1 MIRKFET
8 CLVLS
13 LTGVQYIVSIKMTVN
28 RRMVKAKKPSRSER
42 KQSEAQE
49 IYGLRSKLSELGKE
63 LTDSA
68 AVQSASEKYKFFSDL
83 PLSPKTKSG
92 LDSAHFVEMTE
103 IQRLTIPVSLTGS
116 DLLGAAETGSGKTL
130 AFLVPV
136 LERLYLEGWSASDGL
151 GALILAPTRELAI
164 QIFQV
169 LRKIGAKHT
178 LSAGLVIG
186 GKDLKTEKEA
196 ISRMNILVATPGRLL
211 QHMDQA
217 YGFDWNNLQVLV
229 LDEADRILDL
239 GFSKTVD
246 AIVKSL
252 PKSRQTILFSATQT
266 SSVQTLARLSL
277 KNPIHISTASLRAN
291 FEQDNNT
298 KLSTPKSL
306 EQSVLF
312 TSLPDKI
319 DHLWSFVKQH
329 TNEKIIVFVSS
340 CKQVRYIYESFCR
353 LQPGLPVLHLHGK
366 QKQPRRMTVYADFC
380 RKKAAMLIATDIAA
394 RGLDFPAVDWVVQV
408 DCPEDVETYVHRVGR
423 TARYEL
429 TGHSLLFL
437 LLSERAI
444 LESLRKENGFT
455 ITSYQN
461 RSEDKEAQP
470 RLSIKSKLQAL
481 CSQSP
486 ELKYLAQK
494 SLISYVRSIY
504 LNANKTVFS
513 VEKMP
518 FEEFAMALGLAG
530 APKLRFID
538 RQTASKNVNRDAIKS
553 TLVDDSDQE
562 SGSSGSD
569 SDKRP
574 KRAIDRMFLK
584 KNNNVLSEHYSKLR
598 DTSILSDRDD
608 QEDGDILTI
617 KRKDSEIDAN
627 EFKIAPPS
635 KLSRRDLL
643 KSKKKYRLKHSED
656 QPVKLVF
663 DEETGEAR
671 EKYPFQPE
679 SEFDR
684 SKIDALA
691 VSYVKETGQVLAS
704 ADVSDKERVKQARKE
719 KKLEKK
725 RKGRERDDAE
735 GSDVKLVR
743 LESPV
748 SEDDGDEY

>member
-1 MIRKFET
+1 MA
-8 CLVLS
+8 
-13 LTGVQYIVSIKMTVN
+13 
-28 RRMVKAKKPSRSER
+28 KAKKPSRSER

-49 IYGLRSKLSELGKE
+49 IYGLRSKLSELGKD
-63 LTDSA
+63 LADYSTVQA
-68 AVQSASEKYKFFSDL
+68 AAEKYKFFSDL
-83 PLSPKTKSG
+83 PLSPKTKAG
-92 LDSAHFVEMTE
+92 LDSAHFVELTE
-103 IQRLTIPVSLTGS
+103 IQRLTIPAGLTGR

-136 LERLYLEGWSASDGL
+136 LERLYLEGWTASDGL

-169 LRKIGAKHT
+169 LRKIGGKHT

-277 KNPIHISTASLRAN
+277 KNPIHISTASLRKTL
-291 FEQDNNT
+291 EQDT
-298 KLSTPKSL
+298 RLSTPKSL

-312 TSLPDKI
+312 TSLPHKI
-319 DHLWSFVKQH
+319 DHLWSFIKQH

-366 QKQPRRMTVYADFC
+366 QKQPRRMTVYAEFC
-380 RKKAAMLIATDIAA
+380 RKKAAMLVATDIAA
-394 RGLDFPAVDWVVQV
+394 RGLDFPAVDWVVQM

-423 TARYEL
+423 TARYES

-437 LLSERAI
+437 LLSERSM
-444 LESLRKENGFT
+444 LESLRNENGFS
-455 ITSYQN
+455 ISSYQN
-461 RSEDKEAQP
+461 RSEEKEAHP
-470 RLSIKSKLQAL
+470 RLSIKGNLQAL

-504 LNANKTVFS
+504 LNSNKAVFS
-513 VEKMP
+513 VENMP

-538 RQTASKNVNRDAIKS
+538 RQTAAKNVNRDAIKS
-553 TLVDDSDQE
+553 AAVDDSDQE
-562 SGSSGSD
+562 SDSSD
-569 SDKRP
+569 SDTDKRP

-598 DTSILSDRDD
+598 DTSIFSDGDD
-608 QEDGDILTI
+608 QDDGDILTI

-635 KLSRRDLL
+635 RLSRRDLL
-643 KSKKKYRLKHSED
+643 KTKKKYRLKHSED

-684 SKIDALA
+684 SKIDDLA
-691 VSYVKETGQVLAS
+691 ISYAQETGQALAS
-704 ADVSDKERVKQARKE
+704 ADVADKERVKQARKE

-725 RKGRERDDAE
+725 RKSREGGVE
-735 GSDVKLVR
+735 GGSDVKQVR
-743 LESPV
+743 LGSPA
-748 SEDDGDEY
+748 SEDDNDEN